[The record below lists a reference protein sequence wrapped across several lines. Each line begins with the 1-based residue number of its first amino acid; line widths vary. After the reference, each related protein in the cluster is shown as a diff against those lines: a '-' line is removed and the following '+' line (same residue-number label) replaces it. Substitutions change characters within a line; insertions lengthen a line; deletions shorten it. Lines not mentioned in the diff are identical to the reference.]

1 MFEICWHVI
10 MKTNNKVNQRTI
22 KIIAFMD
29 LNRYIQRGF
38 DTIFSDLD
46 YS

>member
-22 KIIAFMD
+22 AFMD
-29 LNRYIQRGF
+29 LKRYIQRGF